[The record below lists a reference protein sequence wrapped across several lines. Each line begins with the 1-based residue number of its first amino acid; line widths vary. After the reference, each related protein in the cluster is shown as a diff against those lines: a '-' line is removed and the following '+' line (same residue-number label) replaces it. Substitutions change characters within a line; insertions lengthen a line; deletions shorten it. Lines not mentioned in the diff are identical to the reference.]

1 MNLGNFIKFQ
11 KKCENALT
19 CGRLCSKLFSCY
31 FETERSTMAVTIKD
45 VAALAGVSTSTV
57 SRVCNGNTATTRETR
72 ERVLKAIAQLGYE
85 VNTTSEATI
94 QPGTNVAVILPPA
107 DQNAYENVF
116 YLKAIRGISQVCNQ
130 RNATTT
136 IVTGSSFEE
145 LLQAVQTLHQSKR
158 VDGYIILYARKNDIV
173 VDYLC
178 SQGLVYVVVGKVE
191 ELSSQT
197 ICIDNDNLVAG
208 KDATEYLIQLGHRRI
223 GCISEKN
230 DYYYSVDRRSGY
242 QLALIQNGLT
252 LDPAY
257 SVQLE
262 SVHPE
267 DMGVLHQLLKRED
280 RPTAFVVCDD
290 ILALAMERACAQC
303 GLAIPGDVSIIAFN
317 NSLYAR
323 LSVPELTS
331 VNINAYQLGYEA
343 AVQAINHVEN
353 PDLAAVKTVVPHR
366 ILEGDTCRRIG

>member
-1 MNLGNFIKFQ
+1 
-11 KKCENALT
+11 
-19 CGRLCSKLFSCY
+19 
-31 FETERSTMAVTIKD
+31 MAVTIKD

-343 AVQAINHVEN
+343 AVQVINHVEN
-353 PDLAAVKTVVPHR
+353 PDLSAVKTVVPHR